1 MILTLWTRRW
11 GCGQSWLLARRT
23 SVRPWLCFH
32 HVTLALLLNLSEAQA
47 PLQSTGASNTKTY
60 LLARCGGASGDGRV
74 GVLLSEI

>member
-11 GCGQSWLLARRT
+11 GCGRSWLLARRT

-32 HVTLALLLNLSEAQA
+32 RVALALLRNLSEAQA

-60 LLARCGGASGDGRV
+60 PPGSVWGCVWRWEGR
-74 GVLLSEI
+74 GFAQ